1 LLLGDLSPSLGGLR
15 WLLLLCMPYLCMQKL
30 ISILGLSLAFVLP
43 AQAQF
48 LKGVMNSV
56 KNTVQNRAY
65 DTTRSATN
73 KLIDKATGKGKK
85 TTTSDA
91 TASTGNNSGNTA
103 GNGAATGAAPGTANS
118 ANGSAASAASGGLG
132 GSTSKV
138 DDPPSTKGY
147 VRIVLSANRTIVG
160 GKIKITGFSPMYG
173 SLKTV
178 VMTIG
183 GGTAIPAQTLS
194 LKDSG
199 SFSTTWSPAASG
211 HYKLTVT
218 SQDGKAQ
225 RSEPIDVYTFLE
237 MDQITTPTREEG
249 QKVMDKLKATVD
261 EAKAGLSANDASK
274 LDDGMQKITKKWTA
288 FSKEMDD
295 LDQAGKGLD
304 GLQRKYGGLPEIVV
318 ANVGRIS
325 DDFSQESRDLT
336 TGQNATGS
344 ASSGQKHEAYDNTVC
359 EYLTMISEVCAAFST
374 FMNFEGDVVKLA
386 SNLAIDKAAPAVAES
401 ASTSGGAV
409 TTIVNKEV
417 AKLFTQV
424 NLDAESF
431 TSMSGTAGFAGDM
444 VQLCSNFLLKTY
456 CVVLDG
462 DLQETYTCTY
472 YNKEKAVWW
481 KYRYTT
487 GATITLRYPKGK
499 SAGGVIKMKGNIE
512 GNATKFT
519 IFTDV
524 NEQDEFR
531 ENSKGRVHAEGI
543 CVYAPPA
550 APFVSSQ
557 ADRKT
562 GFGAAARALF
572 TPACFNIPVDVD
584 YDVDAKTMKFT
595 TNDALIDFS
604 PTVKFT
610 YFYWGIAAGIPLV
623 TIVDLPINKVELTL
637 GKAFSINSTFP
648 VIKDASNNISVKG
661 DADAKVG
668 NGPPHDHDIK
678 FSFTAKGN

>member
-1 LLLGDLSPSLGGLR
+1 
-15 WLLLLCMPYLCMQKL
+15 MQKL
-30 ISILGLSLAFVLP
+30 IPVLGLSLAMVLP
-43 AQAQF
+43 ARAQF
-48 LKGVMNSV
+48 LKGVVNSV

-65 DTTRSATN
+65 DTVRSATN
-73 KLIDKATGKGKK
+73 KAIDKAGGKGKK
-85 TTTSDA
+85 A
-91 TASTGNNSGNTA
+91 TASG
-103 GNGAATGAAPGTANS
+103 GTAS
-118 ANGSAASAASGGLG
+118 AGSGTGTSSGAGA
-132 GSTSKV
+132 
-138 DDPPSTKGY
+138 DQDPPSTKGY
-147 VRIVLSANRTIVG
+147 VRVMVSANRTIVG
-160 GKIKITGFSPMYG
+160 GKIKVTGFSPMYG

-178 VMTIG
+178 VMTVS
-183 GGTAIPAQTLS
+183 GGTAAPAQTLT

-199 SFSTTWSPAASG
+199 SFSAVWTPTAPG
-211 HYKLTVT
+211 HYKLTIT

-225 RSEPIDVYTFLE
+225 KSAIVDAYSFQE
-237 MDQITTPTREEG
+237 MDQITGPTREEG
-249 QKVMDKLKATVD
+249 QKAMDKLKATVD
-261 EAKAGLSANDASK
+261 EAKAGLSANDAAK
-274 LDDGMQKITKKWTA
+274 LDDQMQKVTKKWTA
-288 FSKEMDD
+288 FTKEMDD
-295 LDQAGKGLD
+295 LDKAGKGLD
-304 GLQRKYGGLPEIVV
+304 GLQRQYGGLPEIVV
-318 ANVGRIS
+318 ANVGMIS
-325 DDFSQESRDLT
+325 DDFAQEGRDLAT
-336 TGQNATGS
+336 TGDASGGAT
-344 ASSGQKHEAYDNTVC
+344 SGQSHEAYDNTVC

-374 FMNFEGDVVKLA
+374 FMNFQGDVVKIC

-401 ASTSGGAV
+401 ASTTSGTV

-444 VQLCSNFLLKTY
+444 VQMCSNYLLKTY

-472 YNKEKAVWW
+472 YNKEGAVWW
-481 KYRYTT
+481 KYKYTA

-499 SAGGVIKMKGNIE
+499 SSGGMIKMKGNIE
-512 GNATKFT
+512 GNATKFS
-519 IFTDV
+519 IYTDV

-550 APFVSSQ
+550 VPFVSSQ

-562 GFGAAARALF
+562 GFGAAARAMF

-584 YDVDAKTMKFT
+584 YDVDAKTMKFE
-595 TNDALIDFS
+595 TNDALMDFL

-623 TIVDLPINKVELTL
+623 TIVDLRINKVGQTL
-637 GKAFSINSTFP
+637 GKAFSMHSTFP
-648 VIKDASNNISVKG
+648 VVKDASNNISVKG

-668 NGPPHDHDIK
+668 NGPPDEHDIK
-678 FSFTAKGN
+678 FNFSAKGN